1 MISKKFYSEQLL
13 QLVLALSLL
22 HVDPVNYLEWGL
34 GIPRI
39 HTGNGGWQLE
49 MHATPLTEFPYL
61 NRKNYVPLIE
71 DLARYDRINTD
82 QQNEVQAYL
91 LNLSDET
98 PLSLNNNISNNNSTS
113 NSNTTNAAVNTIVE
127 TSFLNRHNEVIV
139 SGQQQHSAASSL
151 VNLIQD
157 HFQDHPNDD
166 DVFLNTFSDNTES
179 ILDLNLAD
187 LNDYEDHQALRHSTQ
202 FLVPLPTKTE
212 LPDVL
217 EDLLVRDGLIN
228 SNYVDTNGLRT
239 NGTNP
244 EPIFTR
250 TAIINWDDFLVVTND
265 TVVTIKKEDI
275 KKELN
280 DEENDEKKTEPEH
293 ESVVEL
299 TTEVSEAI
307 YIRINELYIYF
318 ACFVW
323 LLALL

>member
-187 LNDYEDHQALRHSTQ
+187 LNDYEDQQALRHSTQ
-202 FLVPLPTKTE
+202 FMVPLPTKTE
-212 LPDVL
+212 IPDVL

-280 DEENDEKKTEPEH
+280 DEENDERNTEPEHEH

-299 TTEVSEAI
+299 TTEVSEN
-307 YIRINELYIYF
+307 YI
-318 ACFVW
+318 
-323 LLALL
+323 

>member
-98 PLSLNNNISNNNSTS
+98 PLSLNNNINNNNNSTS
-113 NSNTTNAAVNTIVE
+113 NSSITTNAAVNTIVE

-139 SGQQQHSAASSL
+139 NVGQQQHSAASSL

-187 LNDYEDHQALRHSTQ
+187 LNDYEDHHHQEALRHTQ
-202 FLVPLPTKTE
+202 QFMVPLPTKQE
-212 LPDVL
+212 IPDVL

-228 SNYVDTNGLRT
+228 SNYVDTNGLRP

-250 TAIINWDDFLVVTND
+250 TAIINWDDFLVATND

-280 DEENDEKKTEPEH
+280 DDEEHTEPEHEH

-299 TTEVSEAI
+299 TTEVSEALM
-307 YIRINELYIYF
+307 N
-318 ACFVW
+318 
-323 LLALL
+323 